1 MKPGPRVTPRQA
13 GAVNAPIQHER
24 RRVAARLAAAGC
36 IAADLEAIE
45 LCSAAENAAALEES
59 VARRER
65 GEPLAWITG
74 VTRFCGR
81 RLRVDAGVYVPRPQ
95 SEAMAEMAA
104 DRLPPGGTAVDLCTG
119 TGAIAHHL
127 RHRAP
132 GATVI
137 AVDCDIRAVRCA
149 TRNGVAA
156 LLGDL
161 GAALRSDSFDVVT
174 AVAPYVPTG
183 HLRHLPTDVRDHEP
197 QHALHGG
204 ADGLD
209 IVRRVIRDA
218 GRILRPGGRL
228 FIEIGAGQDA
238 LLGDALHEHRLTDVV
253 SWTDA
258 DGDVR
263 GLAATLSG
271 ERGPAMRSAV
281 P

>member
-183 HLRHLPTDVRDHEP
+183 HLRHLPADVRD
-197 QHALHGG
+197 L
-204 ADGLD
+204 
-209 IVRRVIRDA
+209 
-218 GRILRPGGRL
+218 LRPGGRL

>member
-1 MKPGPRVTPRQA
+1 MARNQKNVTRNDQAEPRAT
-13 GAVNAPIQHER
+13 
-24 RRVAARLAAAGC
+24 ARDNKE
-36 IAADLEAIE
+36 IVREW
-45 LCSAAENAAALEES
+45 ALG
-59 VARRER
+59 VARRAHARRESDRKGGGQEDERVACGFEKADDSAAHVAAVEAAPRRQQRPNEREEGAGARVDAR

-81 RLRVDAGVYVPRPQ
+81 QLRVDAGVYVPRPQ

-174 AVAPYVPTG
+174 AVAFVSSGLGLSLGVDSARNLQLPGVTYVPLEDSGEAEFDLCMIYRASEESPLLAQFLAT
-183 HLRHLPTDVRDHEP
+183 VRDTV
-197 QHALHGG
+197 G
-204 ADGLD
+204 
-209 IVRRVIRDA
+209 A
-218 GRILRPGGRL
+218 GR
-228 FIEIGAGQDA
+228 
-238 LLGDALHEHRLTDVV
+238 
-253 SWTDA
+253 
-258 DGDVR
+258 
-263 GLAATLSG
+263 
-271 ERGPAMRSAV
+271 
-281 P
+281 

>member
-1 MKPGPRVTPRQA
+1 MKPGPRITPRQA

-137 AVDCDIRAVRCA
+137 AVDCYIRAVRCA

-174 AVAPYVPTG
+174 ARPPCATTS
-183 HLRHLPTDVRDHEP
+183 RSTRST
-197 QHALHGG
+197 
-204 ADGLD
+204 
-209 IVRRVIRDA
+209 A
-218 GRILRPGGRL
+218 GRTGSTS
-228 FIEIGAGQDA
+228 FVE
-238 LLGDALHEHRLTDVV
+238 
-253 SWTDA
+253 SS
-258 DGDVR
+258 
-263 GLAATLSG
+263 ATLAGSCA
-271 ERGPAMRSAV
+271 PAAGCSSRSARARTRYLATRCMSID
-281 P
+281 

>member
-24 RRVAARLAAAGC
+24 RQVAARLAAAGC
-36 IAADLEAIE
+36 IAADLEAVE

-161 GAALRSDSFDVVT
+161 GAALRSGSFDVVT

-183 HLRHLPTDVRDHEP
+183 HLRHLPADVRDHEP
-197 QHALHGG
+197 RHALHGG

-209 IVRRVIRDA
+209 IVRRVVRDA

-238 LLGDALHEHRLTDVV
+238 LLSDALYEHRLTDVV

-271 ERGPAMRSAV
+271 ERCPATRSAG